1 MSFIDGEK
9 AAVPRLRRTI
19 CCLAIV
25 LCSIAALAQKPDSQD
40 FVHTTAE
47 PGIRGGRLVIGL
59 RSEPK
64 TLNPVTATDLFSRD
78 VIRRMMAD
86 LIHINRY
93 TQKTEP
99 ALAKSWTASPDG
111 KQFTLQLR
119 HGILFSDGAPFD
131 ADDVVFS
138 FKVYLDEK
146 LHSAQRDL
154 LIVSG
159 SPVAVEKLGP
169 YTVRFTF
176 PTSYSVGD
184 RFFDSVAMLP
194 QHLLKTAY
202 AQGKIAESWTVNTP
216 PELIAG
222 LGPFRLKKF
231 IAGDRIIL
239 ERNPY
244 YWKVDSKGQQLPY
257 LDELTFLAV
266 PNSEAEVVRFKAG
279 DTQVINGLN
288 GENFVALLKDEKA
301 GHYKLADAGPSLE
314 YNFVLFNQNADVPGK
329 NPVIAAK
336 QKWFNDV
343 RFRRAVSSALDRDS
357 IVRLVYRGRGM
368 PLMTHVTAGTK
379 LWVNEKIPV
388 PKQSIP
394 LSKQYLQSAGFSWK
408 SDGSLVDSSGQ
419 PVEFTLMVS
428 SSNAARNQMATLVQD
443 DLKQIGM
450 KVSVVPMDFR
460 AMVDRLQQ
468 SHDYEAALLGFGGG
482 DADPNSSLNVLMSNG
497 DSHLW
502 NLGQKKPATPWE
514 AEIDQLMEKQL
525 VTRDY
530 HERKKMYDRVQQI
543 LAEQLPMI
551 CLASPDVLVGA
562 REGLGNFLPAVLEHY
577 TLWNAE
583 ELFWRSSGHK

>member
-1 MSFIDGEK
+1 
-9 AAVPRLRRTI
+9 VLRLRKTI
-19 CCLAIV
+19 SWLVVV
-25 LCSIAALAQKPDSQD
+25 LWFAAAFAQKPDQQD
-40 FVHTTAE
+40 FFHTTSE
-47 PGIRGGRLVIGL
+47 TGSRGGRLVIGL

-78 VIRRMMAD
+78 VIRRMTAD

-119 HGILFSDGAPFD
+119 HGIRFSDGAPFD

-138 FKVYLDEK
+138 FKVYLDER
-146 LHSAQRDL
+146 LHSPQRDL

-159 SPVAVEKLGP
+159 APVAVEKLGS
-169 YTVRFTF
+169 YTVQFTF

-184 RFFDSVAMLP
+184 RFFDSIAMLP

-202 AQGKIAESWTVNTP
+202 AEGKIAETWTVNTA
-216 PELIAG
+216 PEMIAG

-231 IAGDRIIL
+231 IAGERIIL

-244 YWKVDSKGQQLPY
+244 YWKVDSKGDQLPY

-288 GENFVALLKDEKA
+288 GENFVALSKDEKT
-301 GHYKLADAGPSLE
+301 GHYQLADAGPSLE
-314 YNFVLFNQNADVPGK
+314 YNFVVLNQNTDVQGK
-329 NPVIAAK
+329 NPVIAPK
-336 QKWFNDV
+336 QKWFSDV
-343 RFRRAVSSALDRDS
+343 RFRRALSFAVDRDS

-368 PLMTHVTAGTK
+368 PLTTPVSAGIK
-379 LWVNEKIPV
+379 LWMNEKIPV
-388 PKQSIP
+388 PKQSIA

-408 SDGSLVDSSGQ
+408 PDGALVDSSGQ
-419 PVEFTLMVS
+419 PVEFTLLVS

-443 DLKQIGM
+443 DLKQVGM

-460 AMVDRLQQ
+460 AMLDRLQQ

-482 DADPNSSLNVLMSNG
+482 DADPNSSMNVLMSNG

-525 VTRDY
+525 STRDY
-530 HERKKMYDRVQQI
+530 HQRKKMYDRVQQI
-543 LAEQLPMI
+543 LAEQQPII

-562 REGLGNFLPAVLEHY
+562 REGLGNFQPAVLEHY
-577 TLWNAE
+577 TLWNVE
-583 ELFWRSSGHK
+583 ELFWRSSGQH

>member
-1 MSFIDGEK
+1 
-9 AAVPRLRRTI
+9 VLRLRKTI
-19 CCLAIV
+19 SWLVVVVCFLAA
-25 LCSIAALAQKPDSQD
+25 SAQKPDQQD
-40 FVHTTAE
+40 FFHTTSE
-47 PGIRGGRLVIGL
+47 TGIRGGRLVIGL

-99 ALAKSWTASPDG
+99 SLAKSWTASPDG

-119 HGILFSDGAPFD
+119 HGIRFSDGAPFD
-131 ADDVVFS
+131 ADDVLFS

-146 LHSAQRDL
+146 LHSPQRDL

-159 SPVAVEKLGP
+159 VPVVVEKLGP

-176 PTSYSVGD
+176 PSSYSVGD
-184 RFFDSVAMLP
+184 RFFDSLAILP
-194 QHLLKTAY
+194 RHLLEKDY
-202 AQGKIAESWTVNTP
+202 ADGKIAETWNLNTP
-216 PELIAG
+216 PEKIVG

-231 IAGDRIIL
+231 IAGDRVIL

-279 DTQVINGLN
+279 DTQVISGLN
-288 GENFVALLKDEKA
+288 GENFAALLKDEKA
-301 GHYKLADAGPSLE
+301 AHYKLADAGPSLE
-314 YNFVLFNQNADVPGK
+314 YNFVLLNQNTDVQGK
-329 NPVIAAK
+329 NPVVAAK

-343 RFRRAVSSALDRDS
+343 RFRHAISYAVDRDS

-368 PLMTHVTAGTK
+368 PLITHVTAGTK

-388 PKQSIP
+388 PKQSIS

-408 SDGSLVDSSGQ
+408 PDGALVDASGH
-419 PVEFTLMVS
+419 PVEFTLLVS

-443 DLKQIGM
+443 DLKQVGM

-460 AMVDRLQQ
+460 AVIDRLQQ
-468 SHDYEAALLGFGGG
+468 SHDYEATLLGFGGG
-482 DADPNSSLNVLMSNG
+482 DADPNSSINVLMSNG

-525 VTRDY
+525 STRDY
-530 HERKKMYDRVQQI
+530 HQRKKMYDRVQEI
-543 LAEQLPMI
+543 LAEQQPFI

-562 REGLGNFLPAVLEHY
+562 REGLGNFQPAVLEHY
-577 TLWNAE
+577 TLWNVE
-583 ELFWRSSGHK
+583 ELFWRTSGQH